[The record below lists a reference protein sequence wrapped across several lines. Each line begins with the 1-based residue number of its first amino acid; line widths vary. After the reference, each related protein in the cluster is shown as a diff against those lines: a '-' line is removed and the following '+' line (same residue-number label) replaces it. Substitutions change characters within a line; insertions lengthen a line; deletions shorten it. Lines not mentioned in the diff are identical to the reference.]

1 MNPITKAVA
10 EIKYRVPRAILEK
23 VFIDGS
29 TYWRSTQHS
38 SIEKQIETLV
48 IRPRV
53 LVDCNLIGGTQALIP
68 LEGLERESPT
78 VQTTVI
84 HIPKDRTRGL
94 SINSV
99 LNVSFFNSASGVGF
113 GGGGGYGGGVSY
125 SAGQDQSAMMAAAA
139 GVMSSF
145 DKIPMTSTS
154 RVQLIAENT
163 ILITD
168 SLILPPGSV
177 LRCILADDES
187 LSSLQLRSYRH
198 FSTLVEHA
206 VKAYIYNA
214 LIVEMDTAELRYGQ
228 GIGMFKE
235 IVSGYA
241 DANQNYQDYLRDVWE
256 AVAFMND
263 DQTYRRYAKLML
275 GGNR

>member
-10 EIKYRVPRAILEK
+10 EVKYRIPKAILEK

-29 TYWRSTQHS
+29 VYWRSTIQS

-68 LEGLERESPT
+68 LEGLERDNPT
-78 VQTTVI
+78 IQTTVI
-84 HIPKDRTRGL
+84 HIPKERTRGL

-113 GGGGGYGGGVSY
+113 GGGSYGGSTY
-125 SAGQDQSAMMAAAA
+125 SGGQDQSALMAAAS

-168 SLILPPGSV
+168 SIILPPGSV

-214 LIVEMDTAELRYGQ
+214 LIIEMDTAELRYGQ
-228 GIGMFKE
+228 GIGAFKE

-263 DQTYRRYAKLML
+263 DQTYRRFAKLML